1 MSLSQEQNNFV
12 TASLNLFSSFNLGMH
27 TGVINSEA
35 STKVSEKVRP
45 LFKNDELHLMACDG
59 MSNTGL
65 VTVLPI
71 NNDAEVFS
79 RLIEGHT
86 RHGITYGK
94 GLVVRDYFVRPM
106 SEFTQLVSDWFDK
119 TYKIDFLASCDPRRS
134 AMLYGMT
141 MAVKN
146 FIEAIRR
153 ISDDIEPE
161 ISSALA
167 IGKTPANVGV
177 SFYVRAKY
185 AGITM
190 VMEYSFDDLLA
201 GSVPSHTEANVVTAA
216 TKAHNAIRGFL
227 AAVDI
232 ATLPHYSELNKT
244 TQELNCVI
252 MRRLLRDKNPSAK
265 KVHADFKDAGATPT
279 AWDDLTMFE
288 QLAYEVFLKTALGSL
303 KMDGV
308 L

>member
-1 MSLSQEQNNFV
+1 
-12 TASLNLFSSFNLGMH
+12 
-27 TGVINSEA
+27 
-35 STKVSEKVRP
+35 
-45 LFKNDELHLMACDG
+45 
-59 MSNTGL
+59 
-65 VTVLPI
+65 
-71 NNDAEVFS
+71 
-79 RLIEGHT
+79 
-86 RHGITYGK
+86 
-94 GLVVRDYFVRPM
+94 
-106 SEFTQLVSDWFDK
+106 
-119 TYKIDFLASCDPRRS
+119 
-134 AMLYGMT
+134 
-141 MAVKN
+141 
-146 FIEAIRR
+146 
-153 ISDDIEPE
+153 
-161 ISSALA
+161 
-167 IGKTPANVGV
+167 
-177 SFYVRAKY
+177 
-185 AGITM
+185 M

-252 MRRLLRDKNPSAK
+252 VRRLLRDKNPSAK